1 MTRLS
6 LSRRQ
11 LVATAKQ
18 RRRLRATKARELL
31 HQLQQWPAFGEARS
45 GSAASAFED
54 KSRLLPPAKPK
65 MTSLALF
72 NLSVEQYPPY
82 QDQSQNPLRAEEASR
97 AYGRRGAAA
106 LFSARANHGSVRLP
120 GVGSI
125 HRSFRLALRAVF
137 LSFFTVGRSESAWS
151 AWGSARAATE
161 AEISSIGLASGSFA
175 AAF

>member
-1 MTRLS
+1 MPACCRT
-6 LSRRQ
+6 
-11 LVATAKQ
+11 TA
-18 RRRLRATKARELL
+18 
-31 HQLQQWPAFGEARS
+31 S
-45 GSAASAFED
+45 
-54 KSRLLPPAKPK
+54 
-65 MTSLALF
+65 
-72 NLSVEQYPPY
+72 Y

-106 LFSARANHGSVRLP
+106 LFSARANHGSARLP

-137 LSFFTVGRSESAWS
+137 WSFFIVGRLESAWS

-175 AAF
+175 A